1 MKLIDKI
8 FKRHNESVSEESI
21 TDDASIRIT
30 EEVSE
35 RRVIVEEVPEG
46 ISVSEG
52 FSPKTLA
59 RCMFAIK
66 QQILQMIGP
75 EFYNRKLEE
84 FEPELAD
91 AYKSVDFW
99 MLKTK
104 CAEAELEYYRAC
116 NDPNGFHGPQLRE
129 MHDRVCELRNYIEEL
144 EQSGQA
150 PDVHIDNVKDMFSDI
165 HNSTEDDIDEITGE
179 DTRLKKLDE
188 AMRNHE
194 KVSIFMDAPMPNTM
208 PSLPINFD

>member
-1 MKLIDKI
+1 
-8 FKRHNESVSEESI
+8 
-21 TDDASIRIT
+21 
-30 EEVSE
+30 
-35 RRVIVEEVPEG
+35 
-46 ISVSEG
+46 
-52 FSPKTLA
+52 
-59 RCMFAIK
+59 
-66 QQILQMIGP
+66 
-75 EFYNRKLEE
+75 
-84 FEPELAD
+84 
-91 AYKSVDFW
+91 
-99 MLKTK
+99 
-104 CAEAELEYYRAC
+104 
-116 NDPNGFHGPQLRE
+116 
-129 MHDRVCELRNYIEEL
+129 MHDRVCELRNYVEEL